1 MDATQQL
8 ATRGV
13 IGRPRDFLVRWLDFQ
28 SAGSIL
34 VLIVLTVLV
43 IIPLL
48 IMLLASVRPA
58 GVMPF
63 ASSVFTFQGYA
74 QAYGGSDL
82 LPIIRNTLIY
92 AGLGVVFALP
102 IAFGFAF
109 LTERTDMPLR
119 NAMYVLM
126 FIPMSTPVFAT
137 ALGWVLL
144 LGPRGGT
151 INVYLR
157 AMTGSDAAEGPF
169 NIYSLPGLIFVHVL
183 GMVPTMWLFLTA
195 VLRRMDPV
203 LEEAASAAGAGR
215 WRTLRTIT
223 APLMRPGVAAVAI
236 YFFLSGLESLELP
249 LALGPTAGI
258 EVLATKIFFS
268 LAPTADLGVNYGI
281 PAAFG
286 LLGLLMGVAG
296 TFLYHHLVRRASDFA
311 VVTGKGYRPRIIEL
325 GRWKYLALGAI
336 GLFVIIKVV
345 LPFAVLL
352 YASFLRFYVP
362 PIAEYLPD
370 IKWTL
375 IHYERLFDYRF
386 FGRFFVNT
394 LIVAVAG
401 GDVDHAAGEF
411 HRLAGGAP
419 SVAFEQGDQSS
430 RLHAAG
436 DSRGDLDLGVVSDVR
451 RHAVAWH
458 LGADH
463 AGVPGALPGFRHPSD
478 ALSGFTDSPRAGR
491 SIPHQ
496 RRWKFSNL
504 LADYAALAL
513 SRLHER
519 LAMGARARGER
530 LLGGLDVGVG
540 RQRRCGQCHL
550 RVLCRRTLQFLRGDA
565 GGFDRIQFV
574 IRHRRA
580 EVDRRDPGAIAPI
593 WSVQTVQAAFK
604 KFKSFAL

>member
-1 MDATQQL
+1 
-8 ATRGV
+8 
-13 IGRPRDFLVRWLDFQ
+13 
-28 SAGSIL
+28 
-34 VLIVLTVLV
+34 
-43 IIPLL
+43 
-48 IMLLASVRPA
+48 MLLASVRPA

-296 TFLYHHLVRRASDFA
+296 TFLYHHLVRQASDFA

-375 IHYERLFDYRF
+375 LHYERLFDYRF

-394 LIVAVAG
+394 LIVALL
-401 GDVDHAAGEF
+401 AATSTMLLVSFIGW
-411 HRLAGGAP
+411 L
-419 SVAFEQGDQSS
+419 
-430 RLHAAG
+430 
-436 DSRGDLDLGVVSDVR
+436 VV
-451 RHAVAWH
+451 
-458 LGADH
+458 
-463 AGVPGALPGFRHPSD
+463 RHPSPLSKAINLVAFMPLAIPGVISTL
-478 ALSGFTDSPRAGR
+478 ALFLMFVGTPLHGTLALITLAFLARYLAFGTRLMHSAVLQIHQELEEVSHTSGAGSFQTFWRITLRLLFPAFMNGWLWVLVHAAKDFSVALMLASAGSVVVANVIYESFVGGHFNSSAAMLVVLIAFNLLFVIAGR
-491 SIPHQ
+491 KWIGAT
-496 RRWKFSNL
+496 
-504 LADYAALAL
+504 LA
-513 SRLHER
+513 H
-519 LAMGARARGER
+519 
-530 LLGGLDVGVG
+530 
-540 RQRRCGQCHL
+540 
-550 RVLCRRTLQFLRGDA
+550 
-565 GGFDRIQFV
+565 
-574 IRHRRA
+574 
-580 EVDRRDPGAIAPI
+580 
-593 WSVQTVQAAFK
+593 
-604 KFKSFAL
+604 

>member
-1 MDATQQL
+1 METTRSLPSRRSVGNLQRSL
-8 ATRGV
+8 AAGV
-13 IGRPRDFLVRWLDFQ
+13 DFK

-34 VLIVLTVLV
+34 VLIVLGVLV

-48 IMLLASVRPA
+48 IMLLASIRPA
-58 GVMPF
+58 GVMPLTPG
-63 ASSVFTFQGYA
+63 VFTIQGYA

-82 LPIIRNTLIY
+82 LPIVRNTLIY
-92 AGLGVVFALP
+92 AGLGVLFALP

-157 AMTGSDAAEGPF
+157 ALTGSDAAEGPF
-169 NIYSLPGLIFVHVL
+169 NIYSLTGLIFVHVL

-215 WRTLRTIT
+215 WHTLRTIT

-296 TFLYHHLVRRASDFA
+296 TVLYHHLVRQASDFA

-325 GRWKYLALGAI
+325 GAWKYLALGAI
-336 GLFVIIKVV
+336 GLFVMIKVV

-352 YASFLRFYVP
+352 SASFLRFYVP

-394 LIVAVAG
+394 LIV
-401 GDVDHAAGEF
+401 
-411 HRLAGGAP
+411 
-419 SVAFEQGDQSS
+419 
-430 RLHAAG
+430 
-436 DSRGDLDLGVVSDVR
+436 
-451 RHAVAWH
+451 
-458 LGADH
+458 
-463 AGVPGALPGFRHPSD
+463 
-478 ALSGFTDSPRAGR
+478 
-491 SIPHQ
+491 
-496 RRWKFSNL
+496 
-504 LADYAALAL
+504 
-513 SRLHER
+513 
-519 LAMGARARGER
+519 
-530 LLGGLDVGVG
+530 
-540 RQRRCGQCHL
+540 
-550 RVLCRRTLQFLRGDA
+550 
-565 GGFDRIQFV
+565 
-574 IRHRRA
+574 
-580 EVDRRDPGAIAPI
+580 
-593 WSVQTVQAAFK
+593 
-604 KFKSFAL
+604 

>member
-1 MDATQQL
+1 M
-8 ATRGV
+8 
-13 IGRPRDFLVRWLDFQ
+13 
-28 SAGSIL
+28 
-34 VLIVLTVLV
+34 LIVLGVLV
-43 IIPLL
+43 VIPLL
-48 IMLLASVRPA
+48 IMLVASVRPA

-63 ASSVFTFQGYA
+63 GSSVFTFQGYA

-137 ALGWVLL
+137 ALGWILL

-157 AMTGSDAAEGPF
+157 ALIGSDAAEGPF
-169 NIYSLPGLIFVHVL
+169 NIFSLPGLIFVHVL

-215 WRTLRTIT
+215 WHTLRTIT

-258 EVLATKIFFS
+258 ELLSTKIFFS
-268 LAPTADLGVNYGI
+268 LASTADLGVNYGI

-296 TFLYHHLVRRASDFA
+296 TILYHHLVRRASDFA

-325 GRWKYLALGAI
+325 GGWKYLALGVI
-336 GLFVIIKVV
+336 GLFVIVKVV

-370 IKWTL
+370 IKWTVL
-375 IHYERLFDYRF
+375 HYERLFDYRF

-394 LIVAVAG
+394 LIVALL
-401 GDVDHAAGEF
+401 AATLTMLTVSFIGW
-411 HRLAGGAP
+411 L
-419 SVAFEQGDQSS
+419 
-430 RLHAAG
+430 
-436 DSRGDLDLGVVSDVR
+436 VV
-451 RHAVAWH
+451 
-458 LGADH
+458 
-463 AGVPGALPGFRHPSD
+463 RHPSPLSKAINLVAFMPLAIPGVISTL
-478 ALSGFTDSPRAGR
+478 ALFLMFVGTPLHGTLALIMLAFLARYLAFGTRLMHSAVLQIHKELEEVSHTSGAGSFQTFWRITLRLLFPAFMNGWLWVFVHAAKDFSVALMLASAGSVVVANVIYESFVGGHFNSSAAMLVVLIAFNLLFVIAGR
-491 SIPHQ
+491 KWIGAT
-496 RRWKFSNL
+496 
-504 LADYAALAL
+504 LA
-513 SRLHER
+513 
-519 LAMGARARGER
+519 
-530 LLGGLDVGVG
+530 
-540 RQRRCGQCHL
+540 Q
-550 RVLCRRTLQFLRGDA
+550 
-565 GGFDRIQFV
+565 
-574 IRHRRA
+574 
-580 EVDRRDPGAIAPI
+580 
-593 WSVQTVQAAFK
+593 
-604 KFKSFAL
+604 

>member
-1 MDATQQL
+1 
-8 ATRGV
+8 
-13 IGRPRDFLVRWLDFQ
+13 
-28 SAGSIL
+28 
-34 VLIVLTVLV
+34 
-43 IIPLL
+43 
-48 IMLLASVRPA
+48 MLLASVRPA

-63 ASSVFTFQGYA
+63 AASVFTFHGYA

-82 LPIIRNTLIY
+82 LPIIRNTLTY
-92 AGLGVVFALP
+92 AGLGVVCALP

-137 ALGWVLL
+137 ALGWILL

-157 AMTGSDAAEGPF
+157 ALIGSDAAEGPF

-215 WRTLRTIT
+215 WRTLRTVT

-325 GRWKYLALGAI
+325 GGWKYLALGAI
-336 GLFVIIKVV
+336 GLFVIIKVI

-370 IKWTL
+370 IKWTFL
-375 IHYERLFDYRF
+375 HYERLFDYRF

-394 LIVAVAG
+394 LIVALL
-401 GDVDHAAGEF
+401 AATLTMLLVSFIGW
-411 HRLAGGAP
+411 L
-419 SVAFEQGDQSS
+419 
-430 RLHAAG
+430 
-436 DSRGDLDLGVVSDVR
+436 VV
-451 RHAVAWH
+451 
-458 LGADH
+458 
-463 AGVPGALPGFRHPSD
+463 RHPSPLSKAINLVAFMPLAIPGVISTL
-478 ALSGFTDSPRAGR
+478 ALFLMFVGTPLHGTLALITLAFLARHLAFGTRLMHSAVLQIHKELEEVSHTSGAGSFQTFWRITLRLLFPAFMNGWLWVFVHAAKDFSVALMLASAGSVVVANVIYESFVGGHFNSSAAMLVVLIAFNLIFVIAGR
-491 SIPHQ
+491 KWIGAT
-496 RRWKFSNL
+496 
-504 LADYAALAL
+504 LA
-513 SRLHER
+513 H
-519 LAMGARARGER
+519 
-530 LLGGLDVGVG
+530 
-540 RQRRCGQCHL
+540 
-550 RVLCRRTLQFLRGDA
+550 
-565 GGFDRIQFV
+565 
-574 IRHRRA
+574 
-580 EVDRRDPGAIAPI
+580 
-593 WSVQTVQAAFK
+593 
-604 KFKSFAL
+604 

>member
-1 MDATQQL
+1 
-8 ATRGV
+8 
-13 IGRPRDFLVRWLDFQ
+13 
-28 SAGSIL
+28 
-34 VLIVLTVLV
+34 
-43 IIPLL
+43 
-48 IMLLASVRPA
+48 MLLASVRPA

-375 IHYERLFDYRF
+375 LHYERLFDYRF

-394 LIVAVAG
+394 LIVALL
-401 GDVDHAAGEF
+401 AATSTMLLVSFIGW
-411 HRLAGGAP
+411 L
-419 SVAFEQGDQSS
+419 
-430 RLHAAG
+430 
-436 DSRGDLDLGVVSDVR
+436 VV
-451 RHAVAWH
+451 
-458 LGADH
+458 
-463 AGVPGALPGFRHPSD
+463 RHPSPLSKAINLVAFMPLAIPGVISTL
-478 ALSGFTDSPRAGR
+478 ALFLMFVGTPLHGTLALITLAFLARYLAFGTRLMHSAVLQIHQELEEVSHTSGAGSFQTFWRITLRLLFPAFMNGWLWVLVHAAKDFSVALMLASAGSVVVANVIYESFVGGHFNSSAAMLVVLIAFNLLFVIAGR
-491 SIPHQ
+491 KWIGAT
-496 RRWKFSNL
+496 
-504 LADYAALAL
+504 LA
-513 SRLHER
+513 H
-519 LAMGARARGER
+519 
-530 LLGGLDVGVG
+530 
-540 RQRRCGQCHL
+540 
-550 RVLCRRTLQFLRGDA
+550 
-565 GGFDRIQFV
+565 
-574 IRHRRA
+574 
-580 EVDRRDPGAIAPI
+580 
-593 WSVQTVQAAFK
+593 
-604 KFKSFAL
+604 

>member
-1 MDATQQL
+1 
-8 ATRGV
+8 
-13 IGRPRDFLVRWLDFQ
+13 
-28 SAGSIL
+28 
-34 VLIVLTVLV
+34 
-43 IIPLL
+43 
-48 IMLLASVRPA
+48 
-58 GVMPF
+58 
-63 ASSVFTFQGYA
+63 VFTFQGYA

-157 AMTGSDAAEGPF
+157 AMTGSEAAEGPF

-236 YFFLSGLESLELP
+236 SFFLSGLESLELP

-394 LIVAVAG
+394 LIVALL
-401 GDVDHAAGEF
+401 AATLTMLLVSFIGW
-411 HRLAGGAP
+411 L
-419 SVAFEQGDQSS
+419 
-430 RLHAAG
+430 
-436 DSRGDLDLGVVSDVR
+436 VV
-451 RHAVAWH
+451 
-458 LGADH
+458 
-463 AGVPGALPGFRHPSD
+463 RHPSPLSKAINLVAFMPLAIPGVISTL
-478 ALSGFTDSPRAGR
+478 ALFLMFVGTPLHGTLALITLAFLARYLAFGTRLMHSAVLQIHKELEEVSHTSGAGSFQTFWRITLRLLFPAFMNGWLWVLVHAAKDFSVALMLASAGSVVVANVIYESFVGGHFNSSAAMLVVLIAFNLIFVIAGR
-491 SIPHQ
+491 KWIGAT
-496 RRWKFSNL
+496 
-504 LADYAALAL
+504 LA
-513 SRLHER
+513 
-519 LAMGARARGER
+519 
-530 LLGGLDVGVG
+530 
-540 RQRRCGQCHL
+540 Q
-550 RVLCRRTLQFLRGDA
+550 
-565 GGFDRIQFV
+565 
-574 IRHRRA
+574 
-580 EVDRRDPGAIAPI
+580 
-593 WSVQTVQAAFK
+593 
-604 KFKSFAL
+604 

>member
-1 MDATQQL
+1 MAT
-8 ATRGV
+8 TRSLPR
-13 IGRPRDFLVRWLDFQ
+13 GRSVSLRRLVSPLVDFQ

-34 VLIVLTVLV
+34 VLIVLAVLV
-43 IIPLL
+43 IVPLL
-48 IMLLASVRPA
+48 IMLVASVRPA

-63 ASSVFTFQGYA
+63 ASNVLTFQGYA

-82 LPIIRNTLIY
+82 LPIVRNTLIY

-157 AMTGSDAAEGPF
+157 ALTGSDAAEGPF
-169 NIYSLPGLIFVHVL
+169 NIYSLTGLIFVHVL

-215 WRTLRTIT
+215 WHTLRTIT

-296 TFLYHHLVRRASDFA
+296 TFLYHHLVRQASDFA

-362 PIAEYLPD
+362 PIGEYLPD

-375 IHYERLFDYRF
+375 LHYERLFDYRF

-394 LIVAVAG
+394 LIVALL
-401 GDVDHAAGEF
+401 AATLTMMLVSFIGW
-411 HRLAGGAP
+411 L
-419 SVAFEQGDQSS
+419 
-430 RLHAAG
+430 
-436 DSRGDLDLGVVSDVR
+436 VV
-451 RHAVAWH
+451 
-458 LGADH
+458 
-463 AGVPGALPGFRHPSD
+463 RHPSPLSKAINLVAFMPLAIPGVISTL
-478 ALSGFTDSPRAGR
+478 ALFLMFVGTPLHGTLALITLAFLARYLAFGTRLMHSAVLQIHKELEEVSHTSGAGSYQTFWRITLRLLFPAFMNGWLWVFVHAAKDFSVALMLASAGSVVVANVIYESFVGGHFNSSAAMLVVLITVNLLFVVAGR
-491 SIPHQ
+491 KWIGAT
-496 RRWKFSNL
+496 
-504 LADYAALAL
+504 LA
-513 SRLHER
+513 
-519 LAMGARARGER
+519 
-530 LLGGLDVGVG
+530 
-540 RQRRCGQCHL
+540 Q
-550 RVLCRRTLQFLRGDA
+550 
-565 GGFDRIQFV
+565 
-574 IRHRRA
+574 
-580 EVDRRDPGAIAPI
+580 
-593 WSVQTVQAAFK
+593 
-604 KFKSFAL
+604 

>member
-28 SAGSIL
+28 STGSIL

-43 IIPLL
+43 IVPLL

-157 AMTGSDAAEGPF
+157 AMTGSEAAEGPF

-362 PIAEYLPD
+362 PVAEYLPD

-394 LIVAVAG
+394 LIVALL
-401 GDVDHAAGEF
+401 AATLTMLLVSFIGW
-411 HRLAGGAP
+411 L
-419 SVAFEQGDQSS
+419 
-430 RLHAAG
+430 
-436 DSRGDLDLGVVSDVR
+436 VV
-451 RHAVAWH
+451 
-458 LGADH
+458 
-463 AGVPGALPGFRHPSD
+463 RHPSPLSKAINLVAFMPLAIPGVISTL
-478 ALSGFTDSPRAGR
+478 ALFLMFVGTPLHGTLALITLAFLARYLAFGTRLMHSAVLQIHKELEEVSHTSGAGSFQTFWRITLRLLFPAFMNGWLWVLVHAAKDFSVALMLASAGSVVVANVIYESFVGGHFNSSAAMLVVLIAFNLIFVIAGR
-491 SIPHQ
+491 KWIGAT
-496 RRWKFSNL
+496 
-504 LADYAALAL
+504 LA
-513 SRLHER
+513 
-519 LAMGARARGER
+519 
-530 LLGGLDVGVG
+530 
-540 RQRRCGQCHL
+540 Q
-550 RVLCRRTLQFLRGDA
+550 
-565 GGFDRIQFV
+565 
-574 IRHRRA
+574 
-580 EVDRRDPGAIAPI
+580 
-593 WSVQTVQAAFK
+593 
-604 KFKSFAL
+604 

>member
-1 MDATQQL
+1 MAT
-8 ATRGV
+8 TRSLPR
-13 IGRPRDFLVRWLDFQ
+13 GRSVSLRRLVSPLVDFQ

-34 VLIVLTVLV
+34 VLIVLAVLV
-43 IIPLL
+43 IVPLL
-48 IMLLASVRPA
+48 IMLVASVRPA

-63 ASSVFTFQGYA
+63 ASNVLTFQGYA

-82 LPIIRNTLIY
+82 LPIVRNTLIY

-157 AMTGSDAAEGPF
+157 ALTGSDAAEGPF
-169 NIYSLPGLIFVHVL
+169 NIYSLTGLIFVHVL

-215 WRTLRTIT
+215 WHTLRTIT

-296 TFLYHHLVRRASDFA
+296 TFLYHHLVRQASDFA

-375 IHYERLFDYRF
+375 LHYERLFDYRF

-394 LIVAVAG
+394 LIVALL
-401 GDVDHAAGEF
+401 AATLTMMLVSFIGW
-411 HRLAGGAP
+411 L
-419 SVAFEQGDQSS
+419 
-430 RLHAAG
+430 
-436 DSRGDLDLGVVSDVR
+436 VV
-451 RHAVAWH
+451 
-458 LGADH
+458 
-463 AGVPGALPGFRHPSD
+463 RHPSPLSKAINLVAFMPLAIPGVISTL
-478 ALSGFTDSPRAGR
+478 ALFLMFVGTPLHGTLALITLAFLARYLAFGTRLMHSAVLQIHKELEEVSHTSGAGSYQTFWRITLRLLFPAFMNGWLWVFVHAAKDFSVALMLASAGSVVVANVIYESFVGGHFNSSAAMLVVLITVNLLFVVAGR
-491 SIPHQ
+491 KWIGAT
-496 RRWKFSNL
+496 
-504 LADYAALAL
+504 LA
-513 SRLHER
+513 
-519 LAMGARARGER
+519 
-530 LLGGLDVGVG
+530 
-540 RQRRCGQCHL
+540 Q
-550 RVLCRRTLQFLRGDA
+550 
-565 GGFDRIQFV
+565 
-574 IRHRRA
+574 
-580 EVDRRDPGAIAPI
+580 
-593 WSVQTVQAAFK
+593 
-604 KFKSFAL
+604 